1 MILALQEDLP
11 SLPHPRTPLFPM
23 SLLFITSV
31 CWFTLKNHSR
41 LSGTLGCIQFHFE
54 IRGLGV
60 HFNKYLMEMLAL
72 GVILIYK
79 IGDGISEES
88 LTLGRSRAPED
99 AQH

>member
-1 MILALQEDLP
+1 M
-11 SLPHPRTPLFPM
+11 
-23 SLLFITSV
+23 
-31 CWFTLKNHSR
+31 
-41 LSGTLGCIQFHFE
+41 
-54 IRGLGV
+54 

-88 LTLGRSRAPED
+88 LTLGRSCAPED